1 MAEVAVFRIGGIE
14 RVGRLV
20 VRTVPRQREIDVLGD
35 VAAQHGAEVVSHI
48 ARVVALAAR
57 NHSRRR
63 IHRTAQH
70 ARGLAVND
78 ARHDVEV
85 RLEEPDREAVA
96 QVGHQAPAAVEIDR
110 HGIEVGRITL
120 TVYFDRGI
128 LHRMRGDVI
137 RRALEREHPHER
149 PALLDVRIDVVEID
163 AVRVEG
169 FEPRITV
176 RNVLC
181 IRYVVDALQVGHLRI
196 VRIGRDEQPQRVL
209 TIDVEL
215 AHHEVGHVVVV
226 VADLLRTVLRHHAV
240 EQRALVVNVRDE
252 RVALLR
258 IAESRTEAMRG
269 EVALV
274 GVRQLR
280 IGRQSG
286 DREVAA
292 RFVGA
297 LVALLMVVGGAVLE
311 AHLRVFGHRFRVG
324 ELAAQGM
331 AARRRHI
338 AQVAQ
343 LHVIVRNPYAGRG
356 IGDRAVGKA
365 AQLVGVGSGVVLAVR
380 IAETAVERDRPAVLA
395 QFGAVNGECP
405 EAVSA
410 AEAVVEVVRAAVS
423 ARRTASP
430 ASYST
435 DRWTG
440 S

>member
-1 MAEVAVFRIGGIE
+1 MLHAVVILDIRGAFFAEAAQIVGKLHHIIAADHAVRGVLRPSRTRRAGECLVLIEHVVHADHDLAAPVAEDFLADVNVAERVVAVVIVRKADILRVGRTRRKREAEREDHLQIPLRRMAEVAVFRIGGIE

-110 HGIEVGRITL
+110 HGIEVGCITL

-169 FEPRITV
+169 FEPRITARSQVLNSGTRALEMTIRSGVSTV
-176 RNVLC
+176 RWS
-181 IRYVVDALQVGHLRI
+181 
-196 VRIGRDEQPQRVL
+196 VRRLPNHTAISFTARRATMNCRLARKKSRSGSKACNASRVL
-209 TIDVEL
+209 
-215 AHHEVGHVVVV
+215 
-226 VADLLRTVLRHHAV
+226 
-240 EQRALVVNVRDE
+240 
-252 RVALLR
+252 
-258 IAESRTEAMRG
+258 S
-269 EVALV
+269 
-274 GVRQLR
+274 
-280 IGRQSG
+280 SG
-286 DREVAA
+286 
-292 RFVGA
+292 
-297 LVALLMVVGGAVLE
+297 
-311 AHLRVFGHRFRVG
+311 
-324 ELAAQGM
+324 
-331 AARRRHI
+331 
-338 AQVAQ
+338 
-343 LHVIVRNPYAGRG
+343 
-356 IGDRAVGKA
+356 
-365 AQLVGVGSGVVLAVR
+365 
-380 IAETAVERDRPAVLA
+380 
-395 QFGAVNGECP
+395 
-405 EAVSA
+405 
-410 AEAVVEVVRAAVS
+410 
-423 ARRTASP
+423 
-430 ASYST
+430 
-435 DRWTG
+435 
-440 S
+440 